1 MGKWVRKDPCP
12 TCRAQGE
19 DDTGDNLVVYEDGS
33 AFCFRCDKDFRH
45 HDKSLTSNVPNTPNK
60 KKLDFLTG
68 SYMELDNRAISKK
81 TCEFYKYQVDISG
94 KHIANYYD
102 SAGTLHK
109 QKIRTYDK
117 RFFDTGD
124 ATYMGLFGMQLFKPN
139 KKLFV
144 TLTEGEIDTLSTAQ
158 VYGCRFP
165 VVSLPGGTG
174 SGKRSIP
181 ANLEWL
187 LQFSHVV
194 LMFDNDEAGKKA
206 TRRAIDDLSD
216 TLVCVVRWPEG
227 VNDANDL
234 LRKGRVEELRNLIHS
249 AVPVIPDSII
259 DLGTIV
265 KKALEP
271 KEVGLS
277 WGWEGLDRPTFGLR
291 HHELILFGAG
301 SSVGKTT
308 FLNQVALTLVFQ
320 HKQKIGIFSFEE
332 SELQSTEKLTG
343 LIVNQRISLPGAI
356 YDYEHAVKA
365 GEQGLSGMAYAVK
378 TSVGLD
384 SVEKVITKIKYLVKV
399 LGIHWIFLDHLTY
412 IASLIPGDERRGL
425 DVAMASFQK
434 IVKELPCTL
443 FVVSHLSSPNI
454 FSSKD
459 PNTSK
464 TFEQGRRPVS
474 KDLRGS
480 QSLQYYSSTIM
491 LLSRDIYSVES
502 TTLIE
507 LAKNKIDGDRVGDT
521 VELEFSRVT
530 GRLEEVE
537 GII

>member
-1 MGKWVRKDPCP
+1 MGKWIRKEPCP
-12 TCRAQGE
+12 ICRDEGE

-33 AFCFRCDKDFRH
+33 AFCFRCDKDFRD
-45 HDKSLTSNVPNTPNK
+45 HDTTLTSNVPDKSSK

-81 TCEFYKYQVDISG
+81 TCEFYKYQVDAEG

-102 SAGTLHK
+102 STSTLHK

-117 RFFDTGD
+117 RFFDTGN

-139 KKLFV
+139 KKLYV
-144 TLTEGEIDTLSTAQ
+144 TLTEGEIDTMSVAQ

-187 LQFSHVV
+187 LLFSHVV
-194 LMFDNDEAGKKA
+194 LMFDNDEAGRKA

-227 VNDANDL
+227 VNDANDML
-234 LRKGRVEELRNLIHS
+234 KQGRVEELRNLIRD

-277 WGWEGLDRPTFGLR
+277 WGWEGLDKPTYGMR
-291 HHELILFGAG
+291 HHELILVGAG

-308 FLNQVALTLVFQ
+308 FLNQVALTLVFK

-343 LIVNQRISLPGAI
+343 LIVNQRISLPGAK
-356 YDYEHAVKA
+356 YDYDNAVKA

-425 DVAMASFQK
+425 DTTMAAFQK
-434 IVKELPCTL
+434 IIKELPCTL
-443 FVVSHLSSPNI
+443 IVVSHLSKPNLYE
-454 FSSKD
+454 SKD

-464 TFEQGRRPVS
+464 TFEQGRIPVAT
-474 KDLRGS
+474 DFRGS
-480 QSLQYYSSTIM
+480 QALQYYSTTIIVI
-491 LLSRDIYSVES
+491 SRDIYSVNS
-502 TTLIE
+502 TTCVE
-507 LAKNKIDGDRVGDT
+507 LVKNKIDGDRVGDT
-521 VELEFSRVT
+521 VELEFSRDT
-530 GRLEEVE
+530 GRLEEVAE
-537 GII
+537 II